1 MDRLARLI
9 FAVLVWAAASS
20 VWAYGEV
27 GKASS
32 WNCSLGGGG
41 ASPLEACGSALTA
54 KGQSQY
60 ASPYYQPISVG
71 APVCGGYGPSDNS
84 VQCSVDV
91 STAQGRQ
98 TVSAGAARVIACPS
112 GSAPVAGSSTRCE
125 CSLGTAPGT
134 GGKCQPYICPSP
146 GSFNPITTPDQKV
159 ANVGPMCVNGCVA
172 NPASVKGA
180 ADGTLWATWPLKY
193 TGGQCGG
200 DVANG
205 VATGTTSKG
214 DAPTPCGANMCPGTV
229 NGTSV
234 CVACKDT
241 TIPGPSQSASAPTG
255 TTPAPIDGVPG
266 AVSATKETKCTQS
279 DCTTTTT
286 YRDASGAV
294 VGTKSDTKEQLS
306 FCKENPDAPICKRGS
321 FGGAC
326 AATTCD
332 GDPVQ
337 CAVAQ
342 EVYKRNC
349 ELFDTKT
356 PLSEA
361 GVAAASG
368 EASPSGHPGAAPDVM
383 SMDLSARLNS
393 TPIFG
398 GSGGCPAD
406 MSIAMGAASVT
417 LPFSKM
423 CGVLTILGQI
433 ITGLSYLFAA
443 FIVFRK

>member
-1 MDRLARLI
+1 MAHLARLI
-9 FAVLVWAAASS
+9 IAAVVSLTASHA
-20 VWAYGEV
+20 WAYGEV
-27 GKASS
+27 GKTSS
-32 WNCSLGGGG
+32 WSCSLGGGG
-41 ASPLEACGSALTA
+41 GSPLEACGSALTA
-54 KGQSQY
+54 KGQAQY

-98 TVSAGAARVIACPS
+98 TVVAGASRTIACPS

-125 CSLGTAPGT
+125 CTLGTAPGA
-134 GGKCQPYICPSP
+134 GGKCTPYVCPAA
-146 GSFNPITTPDQKV
+146 GSYNPVTIPDQKV

-172 NPASVKGA
+172 NPSSVKGA

-200 DVANG
+200 DVSNG

-229 NGTSV
+229 NGAAV

-241 TIPGPSQSASAPTG
+241 TIPGPSQTASAPAG
-255 TTPAPIDGVPG
+255 STPAPIDGVPG
-266 AVSATKETKCTQS
+266 AVSASKETKCTQS
-279 DCTTTTT
+279 ECTTTTT

-306 FCKENPDAPICKRGS
+306 FCKDNPDASICKKGS
-321 FGGAC
+321 FGGVC

-332 GDPVQ
+332 GDAVQ
-337 CAVAQ
+337 CALVQ

-349 ELFDTKT
+349 EWAEEPTGLKNVGQGAMT
-356 PLSEA
+356 
-361 GVAAASG
+361 G
-368 EASPSGHPGAAPDVM
+368 EARANDHPALQPDARSVAF
-383 SMDLSARLNS
+383 SEVISQADL
-393 TPIFG
+393 I
-398 GSGGCPAD
+398 GSGCPIDQTLDLAGY
-406 MSIAMGAASVT
+406 SLV
-417 LPFSKM
+417 LPFGKL
-423 CGVLTILGQI
+423 CAPLQILGNLLVGI
-433 ITGLSYLFAA
+433 SMFAAA
-443 FIVFRK
+443 FIVFKG